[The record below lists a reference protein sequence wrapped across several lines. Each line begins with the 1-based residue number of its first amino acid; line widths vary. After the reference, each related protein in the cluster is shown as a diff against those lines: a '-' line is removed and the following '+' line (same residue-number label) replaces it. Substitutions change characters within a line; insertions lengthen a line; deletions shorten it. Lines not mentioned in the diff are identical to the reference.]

1 MLLMCSKFTICCQV
15 FRAILYLFESVACL
29 SVSTFIVSIPEH
41 DTDLRPISLEPE
53 WPQEKTFENN
63 FPEKWA
69 VRKMSE
75 SPNKILSH

>member
-53 WPQEKTFENN
+53 
-63 FPEKWA
+63 
-69 VRKMSE
+69 
-75 SPNKILSH
+75 